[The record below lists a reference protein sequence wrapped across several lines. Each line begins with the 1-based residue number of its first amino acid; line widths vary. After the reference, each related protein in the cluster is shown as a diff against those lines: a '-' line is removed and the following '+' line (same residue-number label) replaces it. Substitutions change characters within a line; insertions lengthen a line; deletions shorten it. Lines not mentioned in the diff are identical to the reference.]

1 MKGRR
6 TAELCRGGRNLLASD
21 SIFMPFMMDRWTG
34 GQVDNVMELKSW
46 PENKP
51 PILHGTVERK
61 SASLPFINT
70 VTICDYMT
78 DSEASWLSVTI
89 KLRNF

>member
-1 MKGRR
+1 MKGRCAR

-21 SIFMPFMMDRWTG
+21 SIFMPFMG
-34 GQVDNVMELKSW
+34 DNVMELKSW